1 MVKQL
6 VDVIDNGRPYRLDIP
21 KADSP
26 GQWKLQ
32 NESAGAHWRTVMHIV
47 LMDTDAKSVV
57 ARFDA
62 DAPPMRGDLVEA
74 IPRGHTSELRR
85 WEVRAIRWVLVVEE
99 PKADESTSEEA
110 SILHVVVDVADTVR
124 TA

>member
-1 MVKQL
+1 
-6 VDVIDNGRPYRLDIP
+6 
-21 KADSP
+21 
-26 GQWKLQ
+26 
-32 NESAGAHWRTVMHIV
+32 MHIV
-47 LMDTDAKSVV
+47 LMDIDAKSVV

-62 DAPPMRGDLVEA
+62 DAPPNRGDLVEA
-74 IPRGHTSELRR
+74 IPRSHTSESRH